1 MNDEG
6 RMAESAERKAQ
17 KRSPHGARRNAVLV
31 PILLSFACA
40 HEPEVPPEFFEIP
53 AGQLE
58 DKIRGGLLAQLL
70 GNLNGLKHEHRYI
83 EEPGNVQEYVPAL
96 PTGGRTDDDTDIEW
110 VYIQAM
116 QQAGELLLPADRIVS
131 LWKSHINQRIWSSN
145 QYVRQLMDL
154 GIEPP
159 MTGNR
164 ALNPWA
170 EFNISGQFLAESF
183 GLLAPAMP
191 QTAARIG
198 LHYTR
203 VGIDGEPA
211 QTTQMFNTMIATAFT
226 TDDLGHILKSGF
238 DALDGN
244 SEIRGI
250 VKNVRQW
257 NGQNPENWRE
267 TRRLIKEEYTRYGGG
282 VRDGN
287 GYDLNTAATVA
298 SLLYGN
304 GDFVE
309 TLIHSFNFGWD
320 ADNNAATAATIIGVI
335 QGQRWMQ
342 MQGWNI
348 VDRYQ
353 NTTRPGLP
361 SDETITSFGDRMI
374 GLADLAIVKQG
385 GQKTTT
391 GSETT
396 YRIRRQEPAN
406 VEPLIDPLAELASL
420 RQELSSEIE
429 RDLLGGNEQVVTA
442 RAAYL
447 AICLNLAEGFRE
459 THAAQWKKALSALG
473 HYQNVLQ
480 ALFFKSPNPKG
491 EELRAKATA
500 AGLAGPEKEKPIW
513 TFIPVAEES
522 KDRGNGND
530 PLCLLA
536 RRHGDGVFL
545 AFEEADI
552 DGMIGHTAALSRTL
566 PRLAGSCETAQS
578 KIDDIA
584 SEIASMDW
592 GRVDRAAT
600 ELRHTIEALHPTQK
614 STQLGDGLS
623 DLLCARLDRHLQ
635 AMENA
640 VAARE
645 SKLAAKHNAH
655 LKEAAAALRKA
666 ALGLSISAAELT
678 EGLDLGSRQKVTAAS
693 RQLRD
698 SLHRFH
704 GTAFPGN

>member
-1 MNDEG
+1 
-6 RMAESAERKAQ
+6 MA
-17 KRSPHGARRNAVLV
+17 GCARRNAVLLLL
-31 PILLSFACA
+31 LLSSSCVRQ
-40 HEPEVPPEFFEIP
+40 PEVTPEFFEIPAEGLPEFFEIP
-53 AGQLE
+53 AGGLH

-83 EEPGNVQEYVPAL
+83 DEPGNVERYVPAL
-96 PTGGRTDDDTDIEW
+96 PTGARTDDDTDIEW
-110 VYIQAM
+110 VYVSAM
-116 QQAGELLLPADRIVS
+116 QQAGELFLPPDRIVS

-226 TDDLGHILKSGF
+226 TDDLDHILKAGF
-238 DALDGN
+238 DALDRK

-250 VKNVRQW
+250 VENIRQW
-257 NGQNPENWRE
+257 HGQNPENWRE

-282 VRDGN
+282 ARDGN

-335 QGQRWMQ
+335 QGERWMQ

-361 SDETITSFGDRMI
+361 SDETITSFGDRLI

-385 GQKTTT
+385 GQKTTN

-406 VEPLIDPLAELASL
+406 VEPLIDPLAELAGL
-420 RQELSSEIE
+420 RQELGSEIE

-447 AICLNLAEGFRE
+447 AICLDLAEGFRE
-459 THAAQWKKALSALG
+459 THAAQWEKALSSLEQ
-473 HYQNVLQ
+473 YQNVLQ
-480 ALFFKSPNPKG
+480 ALFFKSANPKG
-491 EELRAKATA
+491 QELRAKATA
-500 AGLAGPEKEKPIW
+500 VGLAGPEKEQAIW
-513 TFIPVAEES
+513 SFIPVAEES
-522 KDRGNGND
+522 KDLGNGNE
-530 PLCLLA
+530 PLCLQA

-552 DGMIGHTAALSRTL
+552 DGMISHTAALSRTV
-566 PRLAGSCETAQS
+566 PRLLKSWGTARS
-578 KIDDIA
+578 KIEAIA
-584 SEIASMDW
+584 TEVATNDW
-592 GRVDRAAT
+592 DRVDRSAA
-600 ELRHTIEALHPTQK
+600 ELRQIIQVLHPIRRSK
-614 STQLGDGLS
+614 ESGSKPS
-623 DLLCARLDRHLQ
+623 DLLCFQLDGRLHALER
-635 AMENA
+635 A

-645 SKLAAKHNAH
+645 AKLAAKHAAD
-655 LKEAAAALRKA
+655 LKEAAGALQKA
-666 ALGLSISAAELT
+666 ALELTRTAKKLT
-678 EGLDLGSRQKVTAAS
+678 EGLDLGSRQQVTEAS
-693 RQLRD
+693 RDLQGTL
-698 SLHRFH
+698 LRFH
-704 GTAFPGN
+704 GLPGN